1 MPPLIPMVMP
11 VILVWIV
18 DIRVVATRVVAVG
31 VIAIGVVDIRI
42 GINIS
47 HLIPLSVGWDDT
59 TH

>member
-1 MPPLIPMVMP
+1 MVMP

-18 DIRVVATRVVAVG
+18 AILVVATRGEAIG

-47 HLIPLSVGWDDT
+47 HLIPLSVGWNDT
-59 TH
+59 PH